1 MMDYSNEIFT
11 ILKKGLSATYKDLTV
26 TGEYTQIPSKFPCVT
41 LEEISNTEVR
51 GLMDS
56 SHNENYRRVQYRL
69 QVFSNS
75 ASGKKTQ
82 AKKILSTADGILREL
97 GFRRITYAPRP
108 SQYSSTIYEIRTTYE
123 AVISRNGQI
132 YRRQQ

>member
-1 MMDYSNEIFT
+1 MIDYSNEIFT

-26 TGEYTQIPSKFPCVT
+26 MGEYTQIPSKFPCVT

-75 ASGKKTQ
+75 ASR
-82 AKKILSTADGILREL
+82 SEE
-97 GFRRITYAPRP
+97 RR
-108 SQYSSTIYEIRTTYE
+108 
-123 AVISRNGQI
+123 
-132 YRRQQ
+132 